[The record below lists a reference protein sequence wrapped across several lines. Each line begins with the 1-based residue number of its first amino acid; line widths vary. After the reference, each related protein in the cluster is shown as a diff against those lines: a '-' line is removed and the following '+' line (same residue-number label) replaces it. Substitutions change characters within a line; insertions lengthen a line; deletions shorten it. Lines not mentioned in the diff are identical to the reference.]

1 MVTIKKDNKLF
12 DKVYNEISSGCNKSG
27 RPLTYSE
34 EVMMEITIKALVEE
48 QKKEL
53 NSYFIPLKKAG
64 DIHYGHRNDTIE
76 MAYLRGRNEIINEL
90 RNVLFG
96 DEK

>member
-1 MVTIKKDNKLF
+1 MVTIKKTFEIVNK
-12 DKVYNEISSGCNKSG
+12 DKELGIFSDYGNE
-27 RPLTYSE
+27 E
-34 EVMMEITIKALVEE
+34 WALVEE

-96 DEK
+96 DE

>member
-1 MVTIKKDNKLF
+1 MVTIKTTK
-12 DKVYNEISSGCNKSG
+12 EIRLEDFTGDFIV
-27 RPLTYSE
+27 E
-34 EVMMEITIKALVEE
+34 EIERYWGYKWALVEE

-53 NSYFIPLKKAG
+53 NSYFIPLEKAG

-90 RNVLFG
+90 RKVLFG
-96 DEK
+96 DE